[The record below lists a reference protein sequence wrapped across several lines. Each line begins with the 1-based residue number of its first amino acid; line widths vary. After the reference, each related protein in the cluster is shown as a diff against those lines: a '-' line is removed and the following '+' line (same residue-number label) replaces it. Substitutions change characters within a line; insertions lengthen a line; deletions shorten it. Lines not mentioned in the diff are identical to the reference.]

1 MKFAEQFY
9 LFMPYLIGCDTISSV
24 WHRKGCLP
32 VKGNEESP
40 LFLQQEGAFM
50 EIQDFSQEDIIK
62 AEENAL
68 VSLYTGI

>member
-1 MKFAEQFY
+1 M
-9 LFMPYLIGCDTISSV
+9 SSV

-32 VKGNEESP
+32 VKGNEGSP

>member
-9 LFMPYLIGCDTISSV
+9 LCMPYLIGCDTMSCV
-24 WHRKGCLP
+24 WHRRGCLP

-40 LFLQQEGAFM
+40 FFFNKKMLM
-50 EIQDFSQEDIIK
+50 WTYKISQEDIIK